1 MARFTVN
8 MTLEAN
14 LTLKPPARRGP
25 VRSGTIGRLRAG
37 GAVRYLAGDGVVAVT
52 AVVRADT
59 AAEAARQVARLV
71 EQDQV
76 HHGLGPV
83 RVVSWTAVRS
93 VPVLAGLGRRRS
105 ERYGST
111 IRGWDEGW
119 DEDDGDDGDGTAG
132 VREPRRP
139 RPSPGAMSAEIDVP
153 REVWGRFPA

>member
-14 LTLKPPARRGP
+14 LTLKAPARRGP
-25 VRSGTIGRLRAG
+25 VRSGTIARLRTG

-71 EQDQV
+71 EQDRV

-105 ERYGST
+105 ERYGSN
-111 IRGWDEGW
+111 IWGWDEG
-119 DEDDGDDGDGTAG
+119 DEGDDGDGTAG